1 VDEKS
6 KGYVAIE
13 KQSMAP
19 VLQLPPE
26 RFAEFRVFL
35 AERGF
40 TFEPRAHQV
49 FLARKGKTVVNLYE
63 SGKVVFG
70 GSDTKQ
76 IEEAAAHAIS
86 LGALPIEKK
95 VVDLPPLDVPFPH
108 IGTDEVGK
116 GDYFGPLVTAGVLAT
131 AEVARQLEGIRV
143 KDSKLLSDTT
153 VANKASQVRNVC
165 GPKRYRIVIVPP
177 LKYNILIREMKN
189 LNRLLG
195 WAHARAIED
204 LLANGEGCT
213 TALADQFGDPG
224 YIRDSLMARSR
235 KIDLIQTPKAERDI
249 PVAAA
254 SILARD
260 TFLRKREELN
270 KAYGVEFPKGSSNV
284 IEFGKQ
290 LVSEHGLDVLPN
302 VAKLHFATT
311 VQITGGPIPGIL
323 PEVASQVAAERS
335 PRPMQETEKE
345 DERLECYSLISA
357 LEAELRGFFERRLST
372 EFGPG
377 WWTECVPPEIRGKAE
392 KLAEGEA
399 KKGRPTRPIDCLDF
413 SHYEWILLDDKNWDK
428 AFKPVFQNKD
438 YVRAR
443 LIVLKSYRDPV
454 AHARGDISPKEKGE
468 VIGAIHWLR
477 MMMRAQSS
485 LDTFAKPPSLGPS

>member
-1 VDEKS
+1 
-6 KGYVAIE
+6 
-13 KQSMAP
+13 MAP
-19 VLQLPPE
+19 VLQLPSE
-26 RFAEFRVFL
+26 RFEEFRVFL

-40 TFEPRAHQV
+40 AFEPRAHQV

-63 SGKVVFG
+63 TGKVVFG

-76 IEEAAAHAIS
+76 VEEVAAHATS
-86 LGALPIEKK
+86 LGASPIEKK

-108 IGTDEVGK
+108 IGTDDVGK
-116 GDYFGPLVTAGVLAT
+116 GAYIGPLVTAGVLAT
-131 AEVARQLEGIRV
+131 AEVARQLEGIGV

-189 LNRLLG
+189 VNRLLG

-224 YIRDSLMARSR
+224 YIRDSLMARGR
-235 KIDLIQTPKAERDI
+235 KIDLIQTPKAERDVA
-249 PVAAA
+249 VAAA

-270 KAYGVEFPKGSSNV
+270 KAYGVVFPKGSSNV

-290 LVSEHGLDVLPN
+290 LVGEHGLDVLPN

-311 VQITGGPIPGIL
+311 VQVTGGPIPGIL
-323 PEVASQVAAERS
+323 PEVARQGAGGRS
-335 PRPMQETEKE
+335 PQPMQETEKGGGG
-345 DERLECYSLISA
+345 LEGCSLINA
-357 LEAELRGFFERRLST
+357 FAGQLGGLFGRLRS
-372 EFGPG
+372 
-377 WWTECVPPEIRGKAE
+377 
-392 KLAEGEA
+392 
-399 KKGRPTRPIDCLDF
+399 
-413 SHYEWILLDDKNWDK
+413 
-428 AFKPVFQNKD
+428 
-438 YVRAR
+438 
-443 LIVLKSYRDPV
+443 
-454 AHARGDISPKEKGE
+454 
-468 VIGAIHWLR
+468 
-477 MMMRAQSS
+477 
-485 LDTFAKPPSLGPS
+485 